1 MTVSD
6 CGHDRG
12 ERLCL
17 RFSGGGEEGFE
28 GERWKVGRSLGI
40 YGFRCTPNVGE
51 LTGRPVRAHV
61 VLEGVEVRNAFQGS
75 YEPLVIRA
83 EFEEEN
89 GARKSSSD
97 SKLRPRPG
105 ERPRPWKQG
114 APGGELRKAKSG
126 SKINYF

>member
-1 MTVSD
+1 MVS
-6 CGHDRG
+6 GAPRMWG
-12 ERLCL
+12 
-17 RFSGGGEEGFE
+17 
-28 GERWKVGRSLGI
+28 K
-40 YGFRCTPNVGE
+40 

-126 SKINYF
+126 SKINYFLKIPRRLLRLLRS